1 MTSKSE
7 QAMAEIEGQIARTRA
22 ELGLTL
28 DAAAIELA
36 PRHLVERGVDM
47 VTDFLSANRPDGI
60 SFGAAFRADPVPL
73 ALIGLGI
80 AWLVAE
86 NLGLVGGVNLGEG
99 DAAPGE
105 MAAPG
110 QRIADYAEPTLNGP
124 ALGGGAEA
132 HTGQGWMHRAADVA
146 QGAVRSIVADS
157 GAVLERAGDY
167 LGKALPSGGSAQH
180 AGGWLNRIGRHP
192 LLLGAAGLAAGAVV
206 SLLLPTTRREQE
218 IVGEA
223 REDLW
228 EKAEQFGHRAA
239 EGVRSLAE
247 NPNRSG
253 PAE

>member
-1 MTSKSE
+1 
-7 QAMAEIEGQIARTRA
+7 MAEIEGQIARTRA
-22 ELGLTL
+22 ELGRTF

-47 VTDFLSANRPDGI
+47 VTDFLTANRPDGI
-60 SFGAAFRADPVPL
+60 GFGAAFRADPVPL
-73 ALIGLGI
+73 ALIGLGA

-86 NLGLVGGVNLGEG
+86 NLGLVGVKPAEG
-99 DAAPGE
+99 SGAPGE
-105 MAAPG
+105 YTAPA
-110 QRIADYAEPTLNGP
+110 QRIADRAEP
-124 ALGGGAEA
+124 ALDGAAA
-132 HTGQGWMHRAADVA
+132 HDGEGWMHRAAGAA
-146 QGAVRSIVADS
+146 QGAVRSIVADG

-167 LGKALPSGGSAQH
+167 LGKALPSGGSAQR
-180 AGGWLNRIGRHP
+180 AAGWLNGIERHP
-192 LLLGAAGLAAGAVV
+192 LLLGAFGLAAGAVV

>member
-28 DAAAIELA
+28 DAAAVELA

-73 ALIGLGI
+73 ALIGLGV

-86 NLGLVGGVNLGEG
+86 NLGLVGGVKFGEG
-99 DAAPGE
+99 SAAAGE
-105 MAAPG
+105 AAASA
-110 QRIADYAEPTLNGP
+110 QQIADHAEP
-124 ALGGGAEA
+124 ALDGAGAHGGE
-132 HTGQGWMHRAADVA
+132 GWMQRAAGAA
-146 QGAVRSIVADS
+146 QGAVRSIVADG

-180 AGGWLNRIGRHP
+180 AGGWLKGVERHP
-192 LLLGAAGLAAGAVV
+192 LVLGAAGLAAGAVV

-223 REDLW
+223 RQDLW

-239 EGVRSLAE
+239 DGVRSLGESA
-247 NPNRSG
+247 SG
-253 PAE
+253 PGE